1 MSHKVS
7 HSGLDRPKSAGT
19 SGQAKAD
26 LRSSMVQRFRA
37 KPSKADAIRR
47 TWFQTNPSASIE
59 NPRMLPDVSSQG
71 SQCKTRLMVVRPP
84 EVDKNCGNHVRR

>member
-7 HSGLDRPKSAGT
+7 HSGLDRPKSAGR
-19 SGQAKAD
+19 SGLVKAD

-37 KPSKADAIRR
+37 KPSNADAIRR

-71 SQCKTRLMVVRPP
+71 SQCKTRLMVVRPS
-84 EVDKNCGNHVRR
+84 